1 MTSTAR
7 ERIASLL
14 TGIGAGSFA
23 SRRTASADDL
33 VLAVAG
39 VGPIHL
45 PIQRDQ
51 AQILLRKARPARYG
65 RREQTLLDRQVRDTG
80 EVPAGRVKIDRR
92 RWNRT
97 LRPMLDAL
105 GSDLGL
111 APGQRFGAEL
121 HSLLIYGPGQF
132 FKQHQDSERKEGMVG
147 TLVVTLPS
155 GFTGGAIVIEHLGE
169 RVTYRATKQPLSF
182 IAFYADCRHEV
193 RPVRTGYR
201 IVLTYDLLLQGEATG
216 AVTPAPAVV
225 DGLAS
230 QLREHFTT
238 PLPASPYVPRN
249 TPPREPP
256 SRLVYLLDHEY
267 TQRGLGWG
275 QLKGH
280 DIPRAAALRAAAE
293 RTDCE
298 LALGL
303 ASVHETRE
311 CEEQW
316 EPWHERR
323 RWQRDEDDDWLAEDD
338 WMGDNEPVTDDPDG
352 CLVGDLIDSSVTLE
366 RWIDSRG
373 GDSAPILTAVEAH
386 EICASTPSSA
396 LTPYAAEY
404 EGYMGN
410 YGNTMDR
417 WYRRAAIVLWP
428 RERSFAVRA
437 EASPRWALESLV
449 ARLRAGELLESRK
462 LAASLLPFWSDVV
475 ARADRPALFAQV
487 LQVAAAL
494 ESQDLAAALLR
505 PFHLTVVTPRAA
517 RYFAALLDR
526 YGEEWGR
533 LLLGGWARPEWDM
546 RAGSRDVLAW
556 LTELRAL
563 CAGCSAAR
571 CPGGATA
578 ARLLVEEGW
587 GALQGEIEG
596 RRSLLPPSQREGAL
610 AELARPILGWLGG
623 AAIVEEDTARASP
636 TEAMRCEGPIARAIG
651 YLCADENTV
660 LVPCLMHLL
669 RVAAKSV
676 KSERRGTLDLDVI
689 GRFCAAEI
697 AACLATAPR
706 QPDDWS
712 IGLPAGCDCALCHR
726 LGTFLSDP
734 AQRQLEWPLAKPGRQ
749 HVHQRIDQHELPVRH
764 QTRRSGSPYTLVLEK
779 TKTLFANE
787 VAARHAW
794 QVDLNWL
801 SGAGWTAPA
810 SGARRE
816 RS

>member
-7 ERIASLL
+7 EQIASLL
-14 TGIGAGSFA
+14 AGIGAGSFA
-23 SRRTASADDL
+23 SRRTAPADDL

-39 VGPIHL
+39 VGPLHF

-65 RREQTLLDRQVRDTG
+65 RREQTLLDRRVRDTG
-80 EVPAGRVKIDRR
+80 EIPAGRVKIDRR
-92 RWNRT
+92 CWNRT

-121 HSLLIYGPGQF
+121 HSFLIYGPGQF
-132 FKQHQDSERKEGMVG
+132 FKQHQDSERKEEMVG

-155 GFTGGAIVIEHLGE
+155 RFTGGAIVIEHHGE
-169 RVTYRATKQPLSF
+169 RVTYRATTQPLSF

-216 AVTPAPAVV
+216 AVTLAPAVV

-249 TPPREPP
+249 APPREPP

-275 QLKGH
+275 RLKGH
-280 DIPRAAALRAAAE
+280 DVHRAAALRAASE

-303 ASVHETRE
+303 ATMHETRE
-311 CEEQW
+311 CEEPW
-316 EPWHERR
+316 EPPWHERR
-323 RWQRDEDDDWLAEDD
+323 RWQRDEDDDWLTED
-338 WMGDNEPVTDDPDG
+338 EPLADDPDAY
-352 CLVGDLIDSSVTLE
+352 LVGELIDSSVTLE
-366 RWIDSRG
+366 RWIDPRG
-373 GDSAPILTAVEAH
+373 GASAPILTAVEAH

-437 EASPRWALESLV
+437 EASPRWALEALV
-449 ARLRAGELLESRK
+449 ARLRAGELQESRK
-462 LAASLLPFWSDVV
+462 LAASLLPFWSEVV

-533 LLLGGWARPEWDM
+533 LLLGGWARPEWGM

-556 LTELRAL
+556 LTALRAL

-578 ARLLVEEGW
+578 ARLLVKEGW
-587 GALQGEIEG
+587 GALQGEIAG
-596 RRSLLPPSQREGAL
+596 RRILLPPSQRERAL
-610 AELARPILGWLGG
+610 VALARPILGWLGG

-636 TEAMRCEGPIARAIG
+636 TGAMRCEGPIARAIG
-651 YLCADENTV
+651 YLCGDENTV

-676 KSERRGTLDLDVI
+676 KSERRVTLGLDAI
-689 GRFCAAEI
+689 GRFCAVEI
-697 AACLATAPR
+697 AARLATAPR

-712 IGLPAGCDCALCHR
+712 IGLPSGCDCALCHR

-734 AQRQLEWPLAKPGRQ
+734 AQRQLEWPLAKAGRQ

-779 TKTLFANE
+779 TKTLFARE

-810 SGARRE
+810 SGAHR
-816 RS
+816 

>member
-1 MTSTAR
+1 MTSAAR
-7 ERIASLL
+7 EQIASLL
-14 TGIGAGSFA
+14 AGIGAGSFA
-23 SRRTASADDL
+23 SRRTAPADDL

-39 VGPIHL
+39 VGPLHF

-65 RREQTLLDRQVRDTG
+65 RREQTLLDRRVRDTG
-80 EVPAGRVKIDRR
+80 EIPASRVKIDRR

-155 GFTGGAIVIEHLGE
+155 QFTGGAILIEHLGE
-169 RVTYRATKQPLSF
+169 RITWRATKQPLSF

-193 RPVRTGYR
+193 RPVRSGYR

-216 AVTPAPAVV
+216 AATPAPAVV

-238 PLPASPYVPRN
+238 PLPASPYAPRN
-249 TPPREPP
+249 APPRAPP
-256 SRLVYLLDHEY
+256 NRLVYLLDHEY
-267 TQRGLGWG
+267 TQHGFGWG
-275 QLKGH
+275 RLKGH
-280 DIPRAAALRAAAE
+280 DILRAAALRAAAE

-303 ASVHETRE
+303 ATVHETRD
-311 CEEQW
+311 CEEPW
-316 EPWHERR
+316 KPSWHERR
-323 RWQRDEDDDWLAEDD
+323 RWERDEDDWLPDD
-338 WMGDNEPVTDDPDG
+338 EPLADDPNAY
-352 CLVGDLIDSSVTLE
+352 LVGDLIDSSVTLE
-366 RWIDSRG
+366 RWVDPQDG
-373 GDSAPILTAVEAH
+373 ASAPILTAVEDH

-396 LTPYAAEY
+396 LTPYAAEH

-437 EASPRWALESLV
+437 EASPRWALEALA
-449 ARLRAGELLESRK
+449 ARLRAGELQESRK
-462 LAASLLPFWSDVV
+462 LAASLLPFWSEVV
-475 ARADRPALFAQV
+475 ARADRPALFAQA
-487 LQVAAAL
+487 LQVATAL

-517 RYFAALLDR
+517 RCFAALLDR

-533 LLLGGWARPEWDM
+533 LLLGGWARPECGM
-546 RAGSRDVLAW
+546 HVGSRDVLAW
-556 LTELRAL
+556 LIALRAL
-563 CAGCSAAR
+563 CAGCAAE

-587 GALQGEIEG
+587 GALLGEIEA
-596 RRSLLPPSQREGAL
+596 RRSLLPPSQRASAL
-610 AELARPILGWLGG
+610 AALARPILGWLGG

-636 TEAMRCEGPIARAIG
+636 TEAMRCEGPIARAID
-651 YLCADENTV
+651 YLCADANTV

-669 RVAAKSV
+669 RVAVKSE
-676 KSERRGTLDLDVI
+676 KSERRETFGLDAI
-689 GRFCAAEI
+689 GRFCAVEI
-697 AACLATAPR
+697 AARLAAAPR

-712 IGLPAGCDCALCHR
+712 IGLPSGCDCALCHR

-734 AQRQLEWPLAKPGRQ
+734 ARWQLEWPLAKAGRQ
-749 HVHQRIDQHELPVRH
+749 HVHQRIDRHELPVRH

-779 TKTLFANE
+779 TKTLFAHE
-787 VAARHAW
+787 AAVRHAW

-801 SGAGWTAPA
+801 SGAG
-810 SGARRE
+810 
-816 RS
+816 